1 MNVFSV
7 FDGMS
12 TGQIALN
19 KAGIVYDKYYA
30 SEINKDCIKVTQT
43 HFPKTI
49 QLGDI
54 SNIKGSD
61 LPPIDLFIGGSPC
74 FVAGTKILTEFGYKN
89 IEDVIV
95 DDKILSHTGNWRK
108 VLNVGKRDNVSTRLI
123 KGYGNIGIETTDE
136 HPFYIRTMSRIWNN
150 PKRVYDRVFS
160 NAEWFSAKNLTK
172 EHYCAI
178 VSNINNPK
186 SKYDSVFWYMI
197 GRYTGDGW
205 YRKTKRKYR
214 KNSYMY
220 QFIICCGKHEF
231 NELKNWFDKFEHKY
245 NFSEERT
252 GFKFRICSQDL
263 VAFVEKIGRGASNKV
278 IHPQLFTESIENK
291 KAFLNGLLDS
301 DGSYVVKYDNYQ
313 LSTTS
318 YELTL
323 GVQQII
329 ADVYNR
335 PVQFEF
341 TKRKPTCVIEGRIVN
356 QKNLY
361 RVRFKIDKRKQDK
374 AFNNGIYNW
383 MPVKYNESTNL
394 FKSVYNIEVDI
405 DNSYTANNIVVH
417 NCQSFSPAIST
428 NSGFDGKSKLF
439 FEYIRL
445 LKECKPKYF
454 LLENVQMKK
463 EWEDIITFHIGIEP
477 VPINSDLFSAQ
488 SRPRLYWTNIPF
500 GKLPESNPLV
510 LNDILEPAVDKKYY
524 YKELFEFHGYDKVV
538 CATLHINGHDILK
551 RVNSPYHKC
560 QTLTAV
566 CGGNQQKKV
575 FENTA
580 MFVRKLTP
588 IEYERLQTI
597 PENYTSMVSNS
608 ARYKML
614 GNGWTADLIAH
625 IFLGLADSIIST
637 S

>member
-61 LPPIDLFIGGSPC
+61 LPPIDLFIGGSP
-74 FVAGTKILTEFGYKN
+74 
-89 IEDVIV
+89 
-95 DDKILSHTGNWRK
+95 
-108 VLNVGKRDNVSTRLI
+108 
-123 KGYGNIGIETTDE
+123 
-136 HPFYIRTMSRIWNN
+136 
-150 PKRVYDRVFS
+150 
-160 NAEWFSAKNLTK
+160 
-172 EHYCAI
+172 
-178 VSNINNPK
+178 
-186 SKYDSVFWYMI
+186 
-197 GRYTGDGW
+197 
-205 YRKTKRKYR
+205 
-214 KNSYMY
+214 
-220 QFIICCGKHEF
+220 
-231 NELKNWFDKFEHKY
+231 
-245 NFSEERT
+245 
-252 GFKFRICSQDL
+252 
-263 VAFVEKIGRGASNKV
+263 
-278 IHPQLFTESIENK
+278 
-291 KAFLNGLLDS
+291 
-301 DGSYVVKYDNYQ
+301 
-313 LSTTS
+313 
-318 YELTL
+318 
-323 GVQQII
+323 
-329 ADVYNR
+329 
-335 PVQFEF
+335 
-341 TKRKPTCVIEGRIVN
+341 
-356 QKNLY
+356 
-361 RVRFKIDKRKQDK
+361 
-374 AFNNGIYNW
+374 
-383 MPVKYNESTNL
+383 
-394 FKSVYNIEVDI
+394 
-405 DNSYTANNIVVH
+405 
-417 NCQSFSPAIST
+417 CQSFSPAIST